1 MLAILGYSTVSMLT
15 LFTLIGVEMTS
26 DSMGG
31 PSTSLSP
38 STSSI

>member
-1 MLAILGYSTVSMLT
+1 MMAIFGFLAILF
-15 LFTLIGVEMTS
+15 FTLIGVEMTY

>member
-1 MLAILGYSTVSMLT
+1 MLT
-15 LFTLIGVEMTS
+15 FFTLIGVEMTY

-38 STSSI
+38 SASLI